1 MSRQSTYCK
10 CLNKYT
16 VKECDHKK
24 CKAPEYWKHN
34 IGKTRKKS

>member
-1 MSRQSTYCK
+1 MSKQSTYCK

-16 VKECDHKK
+16 VKECDKK
-24 CKAPEYWKHN
+24 DCKTPYYWKHS